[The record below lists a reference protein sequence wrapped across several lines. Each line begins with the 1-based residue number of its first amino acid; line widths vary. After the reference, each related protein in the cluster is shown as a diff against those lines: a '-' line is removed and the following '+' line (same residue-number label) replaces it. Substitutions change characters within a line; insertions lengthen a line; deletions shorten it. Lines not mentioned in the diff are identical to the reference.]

1 MNFRL
6 VFKLTGKVLLVESC
20 AMVLPLLVGFFYGD
34 NPMPFLATIPLLAAV
49 GLVLAHIQS
58 DDLSTYADAFSRS
71 WGFFRPTLTAFLRP
85 SPASPPPGPPFSRR
99 LNPFPTTFCF
109 GAPSSTGWGA
119 WGC

>member
-49 GLVLAHIQS
+49 GLLLFWL
-58 DDLSTYADAFSRS
+58 LSPEGEIAFVYS
-71 WGFFRPTLTAFLRP
+71 AF
-85 SPASPPPGPPFSRR
+85 
-99 LNPFPTTFCF
+99 
-109 GAPSSTGWGA
+109 
-119 WGC
+119 